1 VVSDTSQRFARVAL
15 AALGILGSALLILG
29 FYHLLER
36 ALSDSTIPA
45 VLIGMLLLT
54 LISTLAPRRR

>member
-1 VVSDTSQRFARVAL
+1 VVSDTSPRFVRVAL
-15 AALGILGSALLILG
+15 ATLTILGSAFLIIG

-36 ALSDSTIPA
+36 ALSSSTIPV

-54 LISTLAPRRR
+54 LISTLAPRHR